1 MAQLDRFLSVMVAN
15 GADSINLT
23 EHEVATLR
31 KDGAPPRPIT
41 KQPLTAPQLLL
52 LLREIAPPAAA
63 QQLAAGTSANF
74 HYSNTEGHFAV
85 AASHA
90 GGRWQASVGFGEPGA
105 EAVATADAVVA
116 ASEAVTAT
124 VPQKRASNGAAN
136 GVANGPANA
145 TASAT
150 ANATATANGA
160 ADGSRHSGHNA
171 RIDEPVAR
179 PPTQRQDA
187 RPAAAPSTEERA
199 ASALAAMDGLLRVL
213 VERKAS
219 DLHLRCGEAPLMRI
233 DGEIV
238 RLEGYDNIENDA
250 MEAMLRAIMP
260 GRSRQEFADTN
271 DTDFAYE
278 LEGLARFRCNALR
291 ERRGAG
297 GVFRVIPT
305 EVVTVEQLGIPPE
318 LQQLCHLNKGL
329 VLVTGPTG
337 SGKSTTLC
345 AMIDL
350 VNRVR
355 KDHVITIEDP
365 IEFVHRNKQCMITQ
379 RQVGQHTTS
388 FKSALRA
395 ALRED
400 PDIILV
406 GELRDLETVSIA
418 IETAET
424 GHLVFGTLHTSTAA
438 STVDRVIDQFAAD
451 RQEQIRVMLSE
462 SLKGVIAQT
471 LCAKIGGGRV
481 AAREVLLSV
490 PAISN
495 LIREGKTF
503 QIPSVIQTSR
513 RLGMITLTDALIE
526 LVNANVVEPREAYAK
541 ALDKTSIVM
550 QLKNHGHDVSFV
562 ESPDGSAAPATKA
575 APAAPGARPAAP
587 PRPAVRK

>member
-1 MAQLDRFLSVMVAN
+1 
-15 GADSINLT
+15 
-23 EHEVATLR
+23 
-31 KDGAPPRPIT
+31 
-41 KQPLTAPQLLL
+41 
-52 LLREIAPPAAA
+52 
-63 QQLAAGTSANF
+63 
-74 HYSNTEGHFAV
+74 
-85 AASHA
+85 
-90 GGRWQASVGFGEPGA
+90 
-105 EAVATADAVVA
+105 
-116 ASEAVTAT
+116 
-124 VPQKRASNGAAN
+124 
-136 GVANGPANA
+136 
-145 TASAT
+145 
-150 ANATATANGA
+150 
-160 ADGSRHSGHNA
+160 
-171 RIDEPVAR
+171 
-179 PPTQRQDA
+179 
-187 RPAAAPSTEERA
+187 
-199 ASALAAMDGLLRVL
+199 
-213 VERKAS
+213 
-219 DLHLRCGEAPLMRI
+219 MRI

-238 RLEGYDNIENDA
+238 RLEGYENIENDV

-291 ERRGAG
+291 ERRGAAACS
-297 GVFRVIPT
+297 VSSPRKSSPSSSSAS
-305 EVVTVEQLGIPPE
+305 PPE

-490 PAISN
+490 PAISQPDPG
-495 LIREGKTF
+495 RE
-503 QIPSVIQTSR
+503 
-513 RLGMITLTDALIE
+513 
-526 LVNANVVEPREAYAK
+526 
-541 ALDKTSIVM
+541 
-550 QLKNHGHDVSFV
+550 DV
-562 ESPDGSAAPATKA
+562 PDPVRD
-575 APAAPGARPAAP
+575 PDLAAPGDDHAHRRPDRAGRREHRRGAGGLRQGPRQDEHRDAAQE
-587 PRPAVRK
+587 PRTRCELRRKP